1 MVRYVHEKTIEDIA
15 PMKPKKG
22 AIASAS
28 AACAP
33 VTHAARHATRSAT
46 LTFMLFFVLPSED
59 ARATGSQRDRS
70 GDRVR
75 GGAKRVRECHE
86 TNARCD
92 EAPQR
97 AGVSRGGELGCS
109 NKGHKERHVVDFP
122 GWSAGQELTWTRGTL
137 NFTAT
142 RRHSDG
148 ASLAMDEEIVE
159 MLRMEQRE
167 QHRLEER
174 VREVIPQIPEALE
187 KGFGRRTFRELF
199 ERVAE
204 RDKNH
209 ERLDRAGLI
218 EYGPERPD
226 ANDPKLRCVPSGYVV
241 FNPADGTN
249 ISQNTLRPD

>member
-1 MVRYVHEKTIEDIA
+1 MISTSHQVKSSRGPEAHFT
-15 PMKPKKG
+15 P
-22 AIASAS
+22 
-28 AACAP
+28 
-33 VTHAARHATRSAT
+33 R
-46 LTFMLFFVLPSED
+46 
-59 ARATGSQRDRS
+59 RATP
-70 GDRVR
+70 
-75 GGAKRVRECHE
+75 
-86 TNARCD
+86 T
-92 EAPQR
+92 
-97 AGVSRGGELGCS
+97 
-109 NKGHKERHVVDFP
+109 
-122 GWSAGQELTWTRGTL
+122 
-137 NFTAT
+137 
-142 RRHSDG
+142 

-167 QHRLEER
+167 QLRLEER

-226 ANDPKLRCVPSGYVV
+226 ANDPKRRCVPAGYVV
-241 FNPADGTN
+241 FNPADGTT

>member
-33 VTHAARHATRSAT
+33 VTHAARHATRRAT

-86 TNARCD
+86 MNARCD

-142 RRHSDG
+142 PRHSDG

-187 KGFGRRTFRELF
+187 KGFGRHTFRELF

>member
-33 VTHAARHATRSAT
+33 VTHAARHATRRAT

-86 TNARCD
+86 MNARCD

-142 RRHSDG
+142 RRHPDG

-187 KGFGRRTFRELF
+187 KGSAGVPF
-199 ERVAE
+199 ENCSSVAE

-241 FNPADGTN
+241 FNPADGTT